1 MLDSNQIE
9 GPIQLELENLK
20 SLRRLQLNSN
30 QIEGPIPLLIIG
42 NLSQLALLSLS
53 YNSLNENLTYLKL
66 ASNNRRVAKF
76 KTIT

>member
-1 MLDSNQIE
+1 
-9 GPIQLELENLK
+9 
-20 SLRRLQLNSN
+20 SN